1 MNDLIS
7 LEELSDRLNIGKPTL
22 TKMVKA
28 GDLPYLRVGR
38 TYRFDYEAVLYRLS
52 NNLQTDYMKKKGN

>member
-38 TYRFDYEAVLYRLS
+38 TYRFDYDSVLFHIS
-52 NNLQTDYMKKKGN
+52 NNLQSDYMKKKGY